1 MLAVSILPLRLSSL
15 LPLAPGSIL
24 VSMSTLDTEPGCDF
38 LYLSVKSSDGVEI
51 PLIRSNSRDGTKTF
65 SGVSG
70 RNMIVRGTVSFTT
83 KSETFSVSLRFTS
96 DEATAFAGATI
107 NSLTV
112 SAA

>member
-1 MLAVSILPLRLSSL
+1 MSISTPSLDVISSTCLSRAATVLKSPSFDPTAVMAPRRSVESL
-15 LPLAPGSIL
+15 EG
-24 VSMSTLDTEPGCDF
+24 
-38 LYLSVKSSDGVEI
+38 K
-51 PLIRSNSRDGTKTF
+51 
-65 SGVSG
+65 
-70 RNMIVRGTVSFTT
+70 MIVRGTVSFTT